1 MNIRRHFQIN
11 FCLENLIF
19 ETSLLT
25 KWYVVVFFP
34 LMKNFENFYSENST
48 HHLKIYH
55 LTCTQHFFVSQICT
69 FIKKKNVAV
78 CKEEKWIY
86 SLPIFCGCSEN
97 FTCKR
102 YYVWNV
108 LIVLKLLLWVKI
120 ISYVYDTVG
129 SWVSLSCLFSV
140 KSYFIY
146 FKTAFCQLC

>member
-19 ETSLLT
+19 ETSLLFGKLT
-25 KWYVVVFFP
+25 LIKW
-34 LMKNFENFYSENST
+34 KI
-48 HHLKIYH
+48 LKIYH
-55 LTCTQHFFVSQICT
+55 LVTCTQHFFVSKICT

-129 SWVSLSCLFSV
+129 SLVSLSYLFSV

-146 FKTAFCQLC
+146 FKTAFCQLS

>member
-11 FCLENLIF
+11 FCHENLIF
-19 ETSLLT
+19 ETSLLR
-25 KWYVVVFFP
+25 KINFDK
-34 LMKNFENFYSENST
+34 MKNFENSIPFSNLYSTFFCEQNL
-48 HHLKIYH
+48 HLH
-55 LTCTQHFFVSQICT
+55 QE
-69 FIKKKNVAV
+69 KNVAV

-146 FKTAFCQLC
+146 FKTAFCQLS